1 MTNEEKSIFASVLAK
16 FREQFP
22 DKNINLVGEYGDE
35 LVTIDGE
42 VKFNTTG
49 YNLLYNLYRLCEC
62 LKNELI

>member
-1 MTNEEKSIFASVLAK
+1 MTQEEKSIFASVLAK
-16 FREQFP
+16 FREQYP
-22 DKNINLVGEYGDE
+22 KKNINLVGEYGDE

-42 VKFNTTG
+42 VKFSTTG

>member
-1 MTNEEKSIFASVLAK
+1 MTQEEKSIFASVLAK

-42 VKFNTTG
+42 VKYNTTG
-49 YNLLYNLYRLCEC
+49 YNLLYNLHRLCE
-62 LKNELI
+62 ELIRRI